1 MTCKK
6 CKAYKL
12 CNYNKKSIIS
22 EICAPGWYSRNGGK
36 EPSCLRCDPSEY
48 QPYPQQTRCL
58 ACAGSVNR
66 EKTAC
71 LPVSANVRCGP
82 ISITLPWLNKG
93 SPIEFEETWAG
104 NRSSVNCPGGSY
116 KKLYKECTVE
126 GYWDDNTD
134 TDECDSPL
142 SSCLQS
148 VLEVES
154 DLNADKV
161 HDLNKELNCVA
172 DAGAEIILSPR
183 DTHEI
188 VDLLSKLTKHPTS
201 EVNELSLVM
210 IRSMENL
217 RRGESKFLKE
227 SEKSEIIKILETVSK
242 SNTEDNII
250 TTDSIVLQS
259 VTPTMS
265 KEKPAINLTA
275 PETVPADDLPIM
287 LDFGNQRGQKIN
299 VAVMDE
305 SYKKMLPKPTTPNS
319 TLGSPIVSIIFL
331 DSEIIDGYNFSLVF
345 QQKKDSTISGDNI
358 KRTCVYLDVVTDEW
372 LTEGCTTI
380 LNEDKTCMCTCTHTT
395 SFAVLLSPTEVT
407 DPAQDIFSYFMSAVN
422 LIFLFLTLGL
432 ILPFK
437 KLRQKQATLIQLN
450 LILALILANL
460 SFTSL
465 SASTKITVDQSGNPL
480 LSLNKGCVA
489 GVIITQYF
497 FLSALSWMGC
507 CAWNFF
513 GKIVNAIKTFGN
525 KDKFLFHKCVAVSW
539 LLPLIFPVA
548 AFLTSLTLNKDDYST
563 PYVGA
568 TRKNDT
574 SCWVEDPWRY
584 VGFMVPAYTI
594 LLFNCVCFGMIA
606 RVIIRAANSGSGISS
621 IEKTAKALMIVAV
634 SIGCPWIVIALAVGP
649 GAVFMQYLF
658 ILLTGLQGPL
668 LFTALVVFQEDV
680 KDNTLALL
688 RIKQS
693 KKEEGKKNVS
703 ITQASVVNSNA
714 YANSSQGAEAAV
726 AEKKDG
732 RKEEDIIYEDVEE
745 CEIARI
751 EKGSD
756 EIESEEKENQ
766 DDGKNSPNLV

>member
-1 MTCKK
+1 MTSCETCDAGLIPNSDKTACESCPAGSYKNIDMNTCKECPDNTISSEGAALCTTCERTK
-6 CKAYKL
+6 CEPCGEGTYRNDAMTSCETCDAGLTPNSDKTACEPCPAGSYKNIGMNTCKECPDNTISSEGAAL
-12 CNYNKKSIIS
+12 CTTCGPGQEQNLGRTACAECPAGSYKNKDMTSCETCETGWTPNTDKTACVTCPAGQYKTCSMITCELCPPGTFRSADMDATKCVSCTGNMIS
-22 EICAPGWYSRNGGK
+22 PKEGAIFCRQCDDNILANSDKTQCDICAPGWYSRNGGK

-71 LPVSANVRCGP
+71 LPVSANFRCGP

-93 SPIEFEETWAG
+93 SPIEFAETWAG
-104 NRSSVNCPGGSY
+104 NRSSVNCPGDSY

-172 DAGAEIILSPR
+172 EAGADIILSPR

-210 IRSMENL
+210 IRSMEHL

-319 TLGSPIVSIIFL
+319 TLGSPIVNTGNSKQP
-331 DSEIIDGYNFSLVF
+331 NF
-345 QQKKDSTISGDNI
+345 
-358 KRTCVYLDVVTDEW
+358 
-372 LTEGCTTI
+372 
-380 LNEDKTCMCTCTHTT
+380 
-395 SFAVLLSPTEVT
+395 
-407 DPAQDIFSYFMSAVN
+407 
-422 LIFLFLTLGL
+422 
-432 ILPFK
+432 
-437 KLRQKQATLIQLN
+437 
-450 LILALILANL
+450 
-460 SFTSL
+460 
-465 SASTKITVDQSGNPL
+465 
-480 LSLNKGCVA
+480 
-489 GVIITQYF
+489 
-497 FLSALSWMGC
+497 
-507 CAWNFF
+507 
-513 GKIVNAIKTFGN
+513 
-525 KDKFLFHKCVAVSW
+525 
-539 LLPLIFPVA
+539 
-548 AFLTSLTLNKDDYST
+548 
-563 PYVGA
+563 
-568 TRKNDT
+568 
-574 SCWVEDPWRY
+574 
-584 VGFMVPAYTI
+584 
-594 LLFNCVCFGMIA
+594 
-606 RVIIRAANSGSGISS
+606 
-621 IEKTAKALMIVAV
+621 
-634 SIGCPWIVIALAVGP
+634 
-649 GAVFMQYLF
+649 
-658 ILLTGLQGPL
+658 
-668 LFTALVVFQEDV
+668 
-680 KDNTLALL
+680 
-688 RIKQS
+688 
-693 KKEEGKKNVS
+693 
-703 ITQASVVNSNA
+703 VNSEFNPRQRERTF
-714 YANSSQGAEAAV
+714 N
-726 AEKKDG
+726 
-732 RKEEDIIYEDVEE
+732 
-745 CEIARI
+745 
-751 EKGSD
+751 
-756 EIESEEKENQ
+756 
-766 DDGKNSPNLV
+766 

>member
-1 MTCKK
+1 M
-6 CKAYKL
+6 
-12 CNYNKKSIIS
+12 
-22 EICAPGWYSRNGGK
+22 
-36 EPSCLRCDPSEY
+36 
-48 QPYPQQTRCL
+48 
-58 ACAGSVNR
+58 NR

-71 LPVSANVRCGP
+71 LPVSANVKCG
-82 ISITLPWLNKG
+82 STSVTLPWLNKG
-93 SPIEFEETWAG
+93 SPIEFVETWAG
-104 NRSSVNCPGGSY
+104 SRSSVNCPGDPY
-116 KKLYKECTVE
+116 KKIYKECTVE
-126 GYWDDNTD
+126 GYWDYNTD

-154 DLNADKV
+154 DLIGEADKV

-172 DAGAEIILSPR
+172 DEGAKIILSPR
-183 DTHEI
+183 DNHEI
-188 VDLLSKLTKHPTS
+188 VDILLKLTKHPTS
-201 EVNELSLVM
+201 EVKELSLGM
-210 IRSMENL
+210 IKSMEIL
-217 RRGESKFLKE
+217 RRGESDFLKE
-227 SEKSEIIKILETVSK
+227 SKKSEIINILETVSK
-242 SNTEDNII
+242 SNTEGNLIK
-250 TTDSIVLQS
+250 TESIVLQS
-259 VTPTMS
+259 VSRIMS
-265 KEKPAINLTA
+265 KEKPAINLTT
-275 PETVPADDLPIM
+275 PETVPPDDLPII

-319 TLGSPIVSIIFL
+319 TLGSPIVSINFL
-331 DSEIIDGYNFSLVF
+331 DSEIVDGYNFSLVF
-345 QQKKDSTISGDNI
+345 QQKKDSTISRDSI

-380 LNEDKTCMCTCTHTT
+380 LNEEKTCTCTCTHTT

-407 DPAQDIFSYFMSAVN
+407 DPAQDIFSYFMSVIN
-422 LIFLFLTLGL
+422 LIFLFMTLGL

-437 KLRQKQATLIQLN
+437 KFRQKQVTLIQLN
-450 LILALILANL
+450 LIMAMILANL

-497 FLSALSWMGC
+497 LLSALCWMGC

-525 KDKFLFHKCVAVSW
+525 KDRFFIHKCVAISW
-539 LLPLIFPVA
+539 LLPLVFPVA

-606 RVIIRAANSGSGISS
+606 RIIIQAAKSGGGIPNLA
-621 IEKTAKALMIVAV
+621 KTAKAMMVVAV

-680 KDNTLALL
+680 KDNSLALL
-688 RIKQS
+688 GIKQS

-703 ITQASVVNSNA
+703 ITQASVVDSNA
-714 YANSSQGAEAAV
+714 YANSSQGAEAAG

-732 RKEEDIIYEDVEE
+732 RKDEDIIYEDVEE
-745 CEIARI
+745 GEIAKI
-751 EKGSD
+751 ERGSD
-756 EIESEEKENQ
+756 RIESEEKENH
-766 DDGKNSPNLV
+766 DDEKHSPNLV